1 MLEKFARYPLT
12 FGPTPIE
19 KLNRLGVHL
28 GGKVELYTILPATS
42 CSAALGG
49 RRQAGRRRLRH
60 RHPQELGARD
70 RGGQGEGRQAL
81 RDPGRCLDA
90 VGFSKDGRA
99 PRVIGIDA
107 SATPKQ
113 TKAQGLEIARKW
125 RPLSS
130 GSGPARRRS
139 RRNDGTAWGGRYFL
153 IATSIVARQV
163 NSTRL

>member
-1 MLEKFARYPLT
+1 LGADVRLVDEGFDIGIRKSLERA
-12 FGPTPIE
+12 IE
-19 KLNRLGVHL
+19 EVKAK
-28 GGKVELYTILPATS
+28 GGKPYAIPAGAS
-42 CSAALGG
+42 MQSASP
-49 RRQAGRRRLRH
+49 RM
-60 RHPQELGARD
+60 
-70 RGGQGEGRQAL
+70 
-81 RDPGRCLDA
+81 
-90 VGFSKDGRA
+90 GRA

>member
-1 MLEKFARYPLT
+1 MGADVRLVDEGFDIGIRKSLERA
-12 FGPTPIE
+12 IE
-19 KLNRLGVHL
+19 EVKAK
-28 GGKVELYTILPATS
+28 GGKPYAIPAGAS
-42 CSAALGG
+42 VHKYGGLGYVGFAEEVRQQEKALGFAFDYIVVCTVTG
-49 RRQAGRRRLRH
+49 STHAGML
-60 RHPQELGARD
+60 
-70 RGGQGEGRQAL
+70 
-81 RDPGRCLDA
+81 

-99 PRVIGIDA
+99 RRVIGIDA

-113 TKAQGLEIARKW
+113 TKAQVLEIARKW